1 MAQGSEGICLGLN
14 SRILPHN
21 FNELMDASIAYLKN
35 QPFQLYPDFP
45 TGGMIDISRYN
56 DGERGG
62 RVRIRAKIEKLD
74 SKTLVITEVPYGVT
88 TGALIDSIIKAN
100 EKGKINIKRVDDN
113 TSSQVEIL
121 VHLEAKTSSDKTI
134 DALYAFTQC
143 ELNYS
148 PNCCV
153 IDDNKPQFI
162 TVSDVLK
169 RNTDNT
175 LALLKQELEILKN
188 ELIEQLFYA
197 SLEKWFI
204 EQRVYKD
211 KEFENAASTDIAL
224 DHIDKRLEP
233 LKELDTRSCDDLQK
247 LLEIRMARILKFNID
262 KADENIRSE

>member
-1 MAQGSEGICLGLN
+1 
-14 SRILPHN
+14 
-21 FNELMDASIAYLKN
+21 
-35 QPFQLYPDFP
+35 
-45 TGGMIDISRYN
+45 MIDISRYN
-56 DGERGG
+56 GGERGG
-62 RVRIRAKIEKLD
+62 RVRIRAKLETRQQNIGYHR
-74 SKTLVITEVPYGVT
+74 STLRRYYRSVDG
-88 TGALIDSIIKAN
+88 SIIKAN

-134 DALYAFTQC
+134 VALYAFTQC

-162 TVSDVLK
+162 TVSGVLK

-233 LKELDTRSCDDLQK
+233 FKRT
-247 LLEIRMARILKFNID
+247 
-262 KADENIRSE
+262 